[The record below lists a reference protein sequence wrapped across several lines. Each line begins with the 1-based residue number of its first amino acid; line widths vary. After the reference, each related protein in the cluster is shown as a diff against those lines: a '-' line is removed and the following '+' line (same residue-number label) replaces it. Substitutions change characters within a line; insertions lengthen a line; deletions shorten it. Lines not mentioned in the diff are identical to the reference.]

1 MSLFAHVVLLVR
13 IGLAG
18 LAFLGFF
25 VGSVL
30 VASLLPLAEWRHRA
44 ASRFEKAA
52 ACQRWIR
59 RGFVLLHDWMRWCR
73 LIDFNP
79 RDVDLPVPARP
90 FVMVANHPTLVDVTA
105 LVSVLGKMTCVA
117 KTPLFKSPVTGSVLR
132 ACAYLDGGDGGVLG
146 SALVVPQA
154 LERLNA
160 GMPVLVFPEGTRS
173 PPDGLHPFKRGA
185 FEIACRANVDVVPV
199 LIRCDPPALGKGRP
213 WYDIP
218 KRASSFTIT
227 PLPAMRPSEFAGDA
241 SMMAASCE
249 ETCRR
254 HLGLPIHNESAITGK
269 AVNE

>member
-1 MSLFAHVVLLVR
+1 VSSFQHVVLLVR

-18 LAFLGFF
+18 LAFLGFSL
-25 VGSVL
+25 GSML
-30 VASLLPLAEWRHRA
+30 VASIVLPIARWRHRTA
-44 ASRFEKAA
+44 PRFEQAA

-59 RGFVLLHDWMRWCR
+59 RGFVFLHDYMRWCR
-73 LIDFNP
+73 LIHFDH
-79 RDVDLPVPARP
+79 RVVEVPAP
-90 FVMVANHPTLVDVTA
+90 SQPYVIVANHPTLVDVSA
-105 LVSVLGKMTCVA
+105 LVSVFGRLTCVA
-117 KTPLFKSPVTGSVLR
+117 KTPLFRSPITGSILR
-132 ACAYLDGGDGGVLG
+132 SCAYLDGGDGGLLA

-185 FEIACRANVDVVPV
+185 FEIACRANVDVLPV

-249 ETCRR
+249 ATCRR
-254 HLGLPIHNESAITGK
+254 HLGLPPTPPRRTSNAHE
-269 AVNE
+269 

>member
-1 MSLFAHVVLLVR
+1 VVLLVR

-30 VASLLPLAEWRHRA
+30 VASVLLPFAKWRHRA
-44 ASRFEKAA
+44 APPFERVAA
-52 ACQRWIR
+52 YQRLIR

-73 LIDFNP
+73 LINYNP
-79 RDVDLPVPARP
+79 RLVDAALPQQP

-105 LVSVLGKMTCVA
+105 LVSAFGNLSCVA
-117 KTPLFKSPVTGSVLR
+117 KSPLFKSPVTGGILR
-132 ACAYLDGGDGGVLG
+132 ACAYLNGGDGGPLAG
-146 SALVVPQA
+146 AAVVPQA
-154 LERLNA
+154 LERLSV

-173 PPDGLHPFKRGA
+173 PPEGLHPFKRGA
-185 FEIACRANVDVVPV
+185 FEIACRANVTVVPV

-249 ETCRR
+249 ATCRR
-254 HLGLPIHNESAITGK
+254 HLGLPPMNNEGAITVH